1 MRRFFSFLP
10 GLAVG
15 LLAILPGVIGPGR
28 ALAAAGPAI
37 ALESCGALLRETG
50 PGDGWPGGKAVR
62 PGRTVLPGDK
72 GLGCRFLLTGEGD
85 GGGVAE
91 ALLARPLPGGDTV
104 VDRWFVPVRRGEA
117 ASAVYAFAPDQIVP
131 AGDWTLTLAA
141 GGVALAEA
149 RFQVAGDETAVAA
162 PPAAAAVR
170 AAASVLPAPAS
181 PPSGSGEVAPAVVP
195 AAPSPAPPAGA
206 TAAAAPPAGAVPLP
220 VPTAAPTPGPVSAPA
235 PTPRDAS
242 GPAAAGPTAAGPAKG
257 KPQEPD
263 ARTRGAAKPAAATG
277 YVALQTGLFA
287 DADNAAAQAV
297 RLRARGM
304 PACLAVAGE
313 GAKRRYRVLAG
324 RFGDRRAAAEA
335 QGMVKAILGLVPLV
349 YAVDAAEASR
359 LRCR

>member
-1 MRRFFSFLP
+1 M
-10 GLAVG
+10 G

-62 PGRTVLPGDK
+62 PGQTVLPGDK

-91 ALLARPLPGGDTV
+91 ARLARPLPGGDTV

-117 ASAVYAFAPDQIVP
+117 ASAVYAFAPGQIVP

-149 RFQVAGDETAVAA
+149 RFQVAADETAVAA

-170 AAASVLPAPAS
+170 AAASAPPTPAS
-181 PPSGSGEVAPAVVP
+181 PPAGGGEGAPAAVP
-195 AAPSPAPPAGA
+195 AAPSPPPSAGAPP
-206 TAAAAPPAGAVPLP
+206 AVPLP
-220 VPTAAPTPGPVSAPA
+220 APKAAPTPAPVSAPA
-235 PTPRDAS
+235 PEPRVAS
-242 GPAAAGPTAAGPAKG
+242 GPAAAGPPTAGPAKG
-257 KPQEPD
+257 KPQEPA
-263 ARTRGAAKPAAATG
+263 ARTQGADKPAPATG

-287 DADNAAAQAV
+287 DADNATAQAV

-335 QGMVKAILGLVPLV
+335 QGRVKAILGLVPLV